1 MSEQK
6 FEDLN
11 NELLE
16 ATEEVDEKLEIPK
29 KTNNK
34 QGIIDKIVQVSEKH
48 NIPLEHSMTKLK
60 RMSKK
65 DLARLLA
72 ELIEKMMKKE
82 IKK

>member
-16 ATEEVDEKLEIPK
+16 ATEDVDEKLEIPK

-34 QGIIDKIVQVSEKH
+34 QGLIDKIVQVSEKH
-48 NIPLEHSMTKLK
+48 NIPLEHSMTS
-60 RMSKK
+60 RN
-65 DLARLLA
+65 
-72 ELIEKMMKKE
+72 
-82 IKK
+82 